1 MKSHAA
7 LLAEIEENR
16 LKNKHLSPKVDEL
29 RILESDL
36 DEGYDPYDCPGKR
49 AATGHQASPTTP
61 RGR

>member
-16 LKNKHLSPKVDEL
+16 LKNKHLSPQVDEL
-29 RILESDL
+29 QILESDL
-36 DEGYDPYDCPGKR
+36 EQGYDPYDCPGKR
-49 AATGHQASPTTP
+49 AAAGQPGPAATS